1 MATFQEFG
9 ISPALKMG
17 KQHTMNPMVT
27 ATSMI
32 GVKFDGGVMMA
43 GDMLGSY
50 GSLARYR
57 NCPRVM
63 KVNDSTILGA
73 SGDYADFQ
81 FLQETIKQRIVDE
94 ECLDDGFT
102 YTPRSLHSWLTRM
115 LYHRRSNFNPLWNTI
130 VVGGIQ
136 DGTPYLGYVDKIGTA
151 YTGSTIATGYGSYI
165 ALPLMRDAV
174 EKNPNMSEAEALKL
188 IDDCM
193 KVLFYRDAR
202 SFNKYQVAIC
212 TAAGARIEG
221 PISSQ
226 TNWDVANASQVQD

>member
-1 MATFQEFG
+1 
-9 ISPALKMG
+9 
-17 KQHTMNPMVT
+17 MVT
-27 ATSMI
+27 STSVL
-32 GVKFDGGVMMA
+32 GLKFNGGIMLA

-57 NCPRVM
+57 NCPRLM

-81 FLQETIKQRIVDE
+81 FLQETIKQRIIDE

-115 LYHRRSNFNPLWNTI
+115 LYHRRSNFNPLWNTVI
-130 VVGGIQ
+130 VGGIQ
-136 DGTPYLGYVDKIGTA
+136 DGETYLGYVDKIGTA
-151 YTGSTIATGYGSYI
+151 YSGSTLATGYGSYI

-174 EKNPNMSEAEALKL
+174 EKNPNMTEAQALKL

-202 SFNKYQVAIC
+202 AFNKYQVAIC
-212 TAAGARIEG
+212 TAEGARIEG

-226 TNWDVANASQVQD
+226 TDWNVANYTQVQD